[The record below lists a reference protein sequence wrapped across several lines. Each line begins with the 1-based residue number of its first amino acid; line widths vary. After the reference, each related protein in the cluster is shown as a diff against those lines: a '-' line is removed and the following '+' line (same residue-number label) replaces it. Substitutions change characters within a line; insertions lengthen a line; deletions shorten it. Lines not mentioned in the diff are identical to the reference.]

1 VGAGDPPREDAGT
14 LEGEGMKRLAFL
26 PALPL
31 WNLSPVQTQDPWE
44 AWLWRV
50 A

>member
-1 VGAGDPPREDAGT
+1 
-14 LEGEGMKRLAFL
+14 MKSLAFL
-26 PALPL
+26 PVLPL
-31 WNLSPVQTQDPWE
+31 WNLSLAQTQDPWE